1 MNGWIDREIGILKL
15 RFNGCRA
22 GKTKGRGRELQMKGE
37 IKCKYPEQKQGNK
50 QETGE
55 ETKEEKEK
63 MLRTVG

>member
-1 MNGWIDREIGILKL
+1 
-15 RFNGCRA
+15 
-22 GKTKGRGRELQMKGE
+22 MKGE